1 MHACL
6 QLSSIFFYE
15 KTVKKL
21 TDEEKDQY
29 HRENMLSAKLVLID
43 IENMPKTHSAL
54 KKWVIDR
61 SKKEEYLKM
70 TDVAKDVQD
79 IIAGGPVPKHIKPI
93 WPLFLLQLL
102 THYQKSLRIFMELKV
117 VK

>member
-1 MHACL
+1 MGACL
-6 QLSSIFFYE
+6 LTAFINLFYE

-21 TDEEKDQY
+21 TDEEKINTTVKTCFQQ
-29 HRENMLSAKLVLID
+29 ALID

-54 KKWVIDR
+54 KKWVMMGV
-61 SKKEEYLKM
+61 KEEYLKM

-102 THYQKSLRIFMELKV
+102 THYKRI
-117 VK
+117 